1 MLSVQHARVRFSD
14 HRMLP
19 HSRDGHAFL
28 PDGAVNAPP
37 MAPPP
42 RPLGRS
48 LLLLVAAF
56 ALLQWGWSA
65 ARGTWVERLVVHE
78 ATVTSAAAFVRLL
91 TPEIPAKAVGSSLKA
106 PGGGLNILNGCEG
119 TEVMFLLV
127 AAFAAVRMPW
137 RHRLAGLGL
146 GIAVVFLINQARI
159 LALFY
164 CHRADR
170 QLFDTLH
177 TAVLPA
183 VLVALTA
190 AYFYAVLH
198 HAQRRM
204 A

>member
-1 MLSVQHARVRFSD
+1 MPMPFNRHGQSHAMNPRFPSD
-14 HRMLP
+14 IP
-19 HSRDGHAFL
+19 FL
-28 PDGAVNAPP
+28 PDGAVNAPEKP
-37 MAPPP
+37 APP
-42 RPLGRS
+42 RPAGH
-48 LLLLVAAF
+48 LLILFVLVF
-56 ALLQWGWSA
+56 TLLQWGWSS
-65 ARGTWVERLVVHE
+65 ARGTWVERLVVHD
-78 ATVTSAAAFVRLL
+78 ATVTSAAALVRLL
-91 TPEIPAKAVGSSLKA
+91 TPEIAATAVGASLKA

-146 GIAVVFLINQARI
+146 GIAFVFLINQARI

-170 QLFDTLH
+170 ELFDTLH

-190 AYFYAVLH
+190 AFFYAVLH